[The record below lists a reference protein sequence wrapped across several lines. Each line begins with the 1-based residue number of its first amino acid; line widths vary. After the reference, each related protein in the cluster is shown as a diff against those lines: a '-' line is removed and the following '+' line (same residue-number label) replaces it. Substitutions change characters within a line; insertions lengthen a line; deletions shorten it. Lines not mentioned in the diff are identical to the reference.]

1 METGSGI
8 SPRER
13 SVLQSGKLEE
23 WTRLSHLTS
32 DMMLQ
37 NLEYT
42 LKGINI
48 DLVWYSFIIHEFIH
62 SFWKGYVYSVPL
74 YIAILSFV
82 FLILQG
88 VTIKRL
94 P

>member
-8 SPRER
+8 SPRDI

-23 WTRLSHLTS
+23 GTRLSHLTS

-42 LKGINI
+42 LKDINI
-48 DLVWYSFIIHEFIH
+48 DLVWYSFITHEFVH

-82 FLILQG
+82 F
-88 VTIKRL
+88 
-94 P
+94 